1 MRPRFRVTRSVIPNL
16 FTALNMFSGFLA
28 ILNAS
33 EGKFH
38 YAAWL
43 IIVAAIFDALD
54 GAVAR
59 LTKSSSELGVELD
72 SLSDI
77 VSFGAAPA
85 FLIYK
90 THLYSYEIFGVLIA
104 SSLVLAGGFRL
115 ARFNVQL
122 VGFDKNYFSGLPIPI
137 SAITISSFILSYYKM
152 PQGFSPPFSEM
163 VLPLVIILS
172 LIMVSKI
179 KYDTIPRPTKEEFKK
194 NPFLFLIILFGAI
207 AAILT
212 SGKAIFFIFVL
223 FILFGI
229 FRYIFT
235 LFIKRT

>member
-1 MRPRFRVTRSVIPNL
+1 MGRKIIAVVVGYIAMALLLFITFTVLYLILGTEGSFKPGSFEVSTIWVIC
-16 FTALNMFSGFLA
+16 S
-28 ILNAS
+28 I
-33 EGKFH
+33 
-38 YAAWL
+38 
-43 IIVAAIFDALD
+43 
-54 GAVAR
+54 
-59 LTKSSSELGVELD
+59 
-72 SLSDI
+72 I

-137 SAITISSFILSYYKM
+137 SAITISSFILSYYEM

-235 LFIKRT
+235 LFVKRT